1 MSYHEILNTIIFY
14 RAPILKVTI
23 LSSVILFLI
32 LLFVYPISFEAP
44 VTILPPEKNNQMGGL
59 SGLLGGEDLSSLITG
74 GMSNANSQLYMEMLK
89 SRSASLYVV
98 RKHNLVKFYDSRNEI
113 EAARKLSEKLIIDIN
128 KEGIIKLSVNTS
140 TSLFPMFTSEGD
152 SIKKL
157 SAMLSN
163 SFVEA
168 LDLINREKL
177 SSKAKRAR
185 VYIEAQLQ
193 QTKLLLDSA
202 ENSLMLFQKKNKTVS
217 LPEQVKAAIDAAADL
232 KTDIVKTEIELG
244 LLQPNLREDSKTLL
258 TLRSKLQELRN
269 QYNKMEMGNQD
280 YLVAFKDVPEIGREL
295 AKLVREVKI
304 QNEVYMLLQ
313 QQYFKERI
321 QENRDLP
328 TIEVLDE
335 AIPPLK
341 ASSPRLIFST
351 VMGGVF
357 IFLLMSLLYI
367 ANEMKIIKFKNKKVE
382 VK

>member
-23 LSSVILFLI
+23 TTSVMLFLI
-32 LLFVYPISFEAP
+32 LLFIYPVSYEAP

-59 SGLLGGEDLSSLITG
+59 SGLLGGEDLSSLMTA
-74 GMSNANSQLYMEMLK
+74 GMTNANAQLYMEMLK
-89 SRSASLYVV
+89 SRTASLLVV
-98 RKHNLVKFYDSRNEI
+98 RKHNLVKFYDAENEI
-113 EAARKLSEKLIIDIN
+113 EAANKLTEKLNVEIN
-128 KEGIIKLSVNTS
+128 KEGILKLSVNTS
-140 TSLFPMFTSEGD
+140 TSLFPFFTSQTN
-152 SIKKL
+152 SIKNL
-157 SAMLSN
+157 SATLSN
-163 SFVEA
+163 SFVES
-168 LDLINREKL
+168 LDIINREKL

-185 VYIEAQLQ
+185 VYIQAQLQ
-193 QTKLLLDSA
+193 QTRALLDSA
-202 ENSLMLFQKKNKTVS
+202 ENALMLFQKKNKTVS
-217 LPEQVKAAIDAAADL
+217 LPEQVKAAIDAAAEL

-244 LLQPNLREDSKTLL
+244 MLQPNLREDSKTLL

-280 YLVAFKDVPEIGREL
+280 YLLAFKDVPEVGREL

-341 ASSPRLIFST
+341 ASGPKLIFST
-351 VMGGVF
+351 FLGGVF
-357 IFLLMSLLYI
+357 VFLLMSFIFIL
-367 ANEMKIIKFKNKKVE
+367 NEMKILNFKKKKE
-382 VK
+382 VT